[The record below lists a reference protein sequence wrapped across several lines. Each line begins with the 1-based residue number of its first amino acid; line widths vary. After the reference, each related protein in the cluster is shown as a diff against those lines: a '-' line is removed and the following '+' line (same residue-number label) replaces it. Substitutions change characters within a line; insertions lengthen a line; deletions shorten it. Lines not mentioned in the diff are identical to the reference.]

1 MSKQVIVTTV
11 FGHGAEI
18 LDRTFSTFASNSGA
32 ELHAFVFDAAL
43 PLNRHPQ
50 IQYHLVEPDPRF
62 VSVRRD
68 ALFRRWL
75 LPDQL
80 DAEYA
85 LVVDGT
91 DVICVRPLPDFATL
105 LRGAGLAAATEWG
118 GPVPISGQGYTSC
131 YLNAGI
137 TFWHL
142 PSTKEVR
149 SEIIARGRNYYRGP
163 FDDQTALNEVIIT
176 RYFEKLVI
184 LPSQFNWRAFYRKSG
199 RGRHNGWRGW
209 PRVDSL
215 DGVYLYHNQHCL
227 DNVTQ
232 ALQSNSPSPHA
243 VLPSLPTD
251 RYPLSPAKVFWR
263 RLVHRWLHS

>member
-1 MSKQVIVTTV
+1 MGRQVIVTTV
-11 FGHGAEI
+11 FGSGAEK
-18 LDRTFSTFASNSGA
+18 LGVTFRTFADHPGS
-32 ELHAFVFDAAL
+32 ELHAFVFGSEL
-43 PLNRHPQ
+43 PSNRLPQ

-91 DVICVRPLPDFATL
+91 DVICMRPLPSFDVL
-105 LRGAGLAAATEWG
+105 LRGASLAAATEWI
-118 GPVPISGQGYTSC
+118 GPVALPGQGYTST

-142 PSTKEVR
+142 PSSKEMR
-149 SEIIARGRNYYRGP
+149 GEIVHRGRRHYRGP
-163 FDDQTALNEVIIT
+163 FDDQTVLNEVSLT
-176 RYFEKLVI
+176 RYFDKTVI
-184 LPSQFNWRAFYRKSG
+184 LGSQFNWRADYKRNYRSW
-199 RGRHNGWRGW
+199 RDGWRGW

-215 DGVYLYHNQHCL
+215 DGVYLYHNNRCL
-227 DNVTQ
+227 ADVLETMRTAPPLAKAELPCLPGDN
-232 ALQSNSPSPHA
+232 H
-243 VLPSLPTD
+243 
-251 RYPLSPAKVFWR
+251 PLSRWTMLQR
-263 RLVHRWLHS
+263 RILHRIRHT